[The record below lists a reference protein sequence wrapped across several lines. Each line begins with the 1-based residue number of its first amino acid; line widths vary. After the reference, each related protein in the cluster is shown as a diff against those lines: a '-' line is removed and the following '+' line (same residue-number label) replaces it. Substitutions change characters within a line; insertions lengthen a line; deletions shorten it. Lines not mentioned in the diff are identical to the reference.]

1 MPGFSYNFRRRTPV
15 KVESAKTLTIEPADE
30 VTEAGGAVVEKT
42 PPKLAPKKTTAK
54 KAKADG

>member
-1 MPGFSYNFRRRTPV
+1 MPGFSYNFRRRTPA

-30 VTEAGGAVVEKT
+30 VTEAGGVVVEKT
-42 PPKLAPKKTTAK
+42 PTKPAPKKTTAK